1 MLNEMFEQP
10 GLSIQLEV
18 ENNIAYSWSR
28 DYETVALFSR
38 IGDFAETSGISAI
51 EISKEMLVRGFSR
64 ESLTEMKLL
73 WALDGEVLS
82 SPAVRNAALNLERH
96 RLFVASM
103 QEKAESR
110 GFKLDEGRFS
120 HIVEE
125 LHDELLK
132 ATLKCPV
139 MQTRIQVAREITD
152 TI

>member
-18 ENNIAYSWSR
+18 ENNIAYSWSK
-28 DYETVALFSR
+28 DYDTVALFSK
-38 IGDFAETSGISAI
+38 IGEFSETSGISVT
-51 EISKEMLVRGFSR
+51 EISKEMLVRGFNR
-64 ESLTEMKLL
+64 QALTEMRLL

-82 SPAVRNAALNLERH
+82 SPDVRNAALNLERH
-96 RLFVASM
+96 RRFVASM

-110 GFKLDEGRFS
+110 GFELDEGRFS

-139 MQTRIQVAREITD
+139 MQMRIKVAKEI
-152 TI
+152 IE